1 MPLTAGLREFLAK
14 QPLGLGGAPL
24 GNLYRA
30 ISDEAA
36 VTLVRHAW
44 RIGVR
49 YFDTAPHYGNGLSEQ
64 RMGAVLGDMP
74 RDSFVLST
82 KVGRLLQREP
92 GAPSTQHGYVDVPP
106 LVQSYDYS
114 RDGVLRSLAGSQR
127 RMGLARIDIV
137 YVHDLD
143 RATHG
148 SEFDGHFRALLESGL
163 PALAELKSA
172 GVIDGYGIG
181 VNGVDICM
189 ETLRHA
195 DLDVILLAGRYTLA
209 DQSALPELLPECVRR
224 AVTVVLGGPFNSG
237 ILATGTQPADR
248 TTPLFDYAPASTA
261 MVAHVAAIEE
271 TCRAFDVPLPAA
283 ALQFAAA
290 HPAVAVVLA
299 GARTVDEVDGNI
311 AAMRLPIPVPF
322 WEALRGRG
330 LVALAAP
337 LPAGV
342 AS

>member
-1 MPLTAGLREFLAK
+1 MPLTAALREFLAK
-14 QPLGLGGAPL
+14 QPLGFGGAPL

-30 ISDEAA
+30 IADEAA
-36 VTLVRHAW
+36 HALVRHAW
-44 RIGVR
+44 RSGVR

-64 RMGAVLGDMP
+64 RMGAVLAAMP

-82 KVGRLLQREP
+82 KVGRLLRHQP
-92 GAPSTQHGYVDVPP
+92 GAPSTQHGYVDLPP
-106 LVQSYDYS
+106 AAQSYDYS
-114 RDGVLRSLAGSQR
+114 GDGVLRSLADSRQR
-127 RMGLARIDIV
+127 LGLARIDVV

-148 SEFDGHFRALLESGL
+148 NAFDRHFRALLESGL
-163 PALAELKSA
+163 PALAEQKSA
-172 GVIDGYGIG
+172 GVIAGYGIG

-209 DQSALPELLPECVRR
+209 DQSALPALLPECMRR

-248 TTPLFDYAPASTA
+248 STPFFDYQPARPDV
-261 MVAHVAAIEE
+261 VARVAAIEE
-271 TCRAFDVPLPAA
+271 TCREFGVPLPAA
-283 ALQFAAA
+283 ALPFAAA
-290 HPAVAVVLA
+290 HPAIAGGLA
-299 GARTVDEVDGNI
+299 GARTADELDANI
-311 AAMRLPIPVPF
+311 AMMRQPIPARF
-322 WEALRGRG
+322 WEALRARG